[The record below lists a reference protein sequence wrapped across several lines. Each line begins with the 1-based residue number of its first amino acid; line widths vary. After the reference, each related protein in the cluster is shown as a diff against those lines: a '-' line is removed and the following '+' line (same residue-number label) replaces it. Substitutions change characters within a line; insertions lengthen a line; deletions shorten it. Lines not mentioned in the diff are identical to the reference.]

1 MEQSLH
7 SPYVI
12 KNDFPGSLSRL
23 RESGIL
29 RGPLS
34 WYSGTDNMERSAVS
48 ASARSTDHRTRV
60 EAVRERQISAA
71 VAIKTAVAMKTT
83 LSQRLQLS
91 EHTMYRFANNR
102 LGSQFKGWID
112 PRGSQFLG

>member
-1 MEQSLH
+1 
-7 SPYVI
+7 
-12 KNDFPGSLSRL
+12 
-23 RESGIL
+23 
-29 RGPLS
+29 
-34 WYSGTDNMERSAVS
+34 MERSAVS

>member
-1 MEQSLH
+1 LVNEARKGLGYLDNISDLTDMEQSFH
-7 SPYVI
+7 SPPVI
-12 KNDFPGSLSRL
+12 KTDFPGSLSGL

-34 WYSGTDNMERSAVS
+34 WYSGTDNVERSAVS
-48 ASARSTDHRTRV
+48 ANAQSTDHRTRV

-71 VAIKTAVAMKTT
+71 VAIKTT

-91 EHTMYRFANNR
+91 DVQVRE
-102 LGSQFKGWID
+102 
-112 PRGSQFLG
+112 